1 MNSEKADLSDE
12 YNALSQT
19 YVLLADNHAG
29 LSTTHSELLNDY
41 DRLNTEIENLT
52 ELIDVFDVNNDRV
65 LGVPEAIR
73 ALQGASGIIT
83 Q

>member
-29 LSTTHSELLNDY
+29 LSNTHSELLDDY

-52 ELIDVFDVNNDRV
+52 ELINIFDVNNDRV
-65 LGVPEAIR
+65 LGIPEAIH